1 MVAGHSPKGVR
12 AGWILAALAM
22 VFALGGLAV
31 ATRPAAEENLS
42 SIVRGGRL
50 YDNWYRELGE
60 PAPTTPHPAY
70 PADKTYA
77 KDPKANWRCTECHGW
92 DYLGMDGAYSR
103 GEHFTGIKGI
113 RAMAG
118 ADPEQVIAILK
129 DETHGYG
136 ELMANADFRD
146 LANFVAKGQVDMD
159 LVIDRASK
167 KSKGEKAERDPY
179 YATICANCHGNDGLK
194 ITTMAPLSRIART
207 DPWKAMHQMLNG
219 HPHETMPALRVLGT
233 KVLADIRA
241 SVQTRP
247 AESRMASIVRGGRLY
262 DNWFLVIKDRP
273 PAKTRPAY
281 PADRK
286 HPAYPPRGT
295 YAKNPRSN
303 WRCKECHGWDYA
315 GSAGAYSKGEHFTGI
330 KGIRSMAGAEPAK
343 IVAMLRDET
352 HGYAHVLDDRA
363 LRDLANFVGK
373 GQVDMDEY
381 IDRPTNKAKGLGT
394 PYNAY
399 FATICANCHGDDGLK
414 ITTMHPLGR
423 VARSNPWEAL
433 HKIRNGHPGET
444 MPALRVLDKQ
454 VLVGILAYIQTLP
467 AER

>member
-1 MVAGHSPKGVR
+1 MVAGHSPKGVH

-31 ATRPAAEENLS
+31 ATSQVAEENLS

-50 YDNWYRELGE
+50 YDNWYMELGE
-60 PAPTTPHPAY
+60 LAPTTPHPAY

-136 ELMANADFRD
+136 ELMDDADF
-146 LANFVAKGQVDMD
+146 
-159 LVIDRASK
+159 
-167 KSKGEKAERDPY
+167 
-179 YATICANCHGNDGLK
+179 
-194 ITTMAPLSRIART
+194 
-207 DPWKAMHQMLNG
+207 
-219 HPHETMPALRVLGT
+219 
-233 KVLADIRA
+233 
-241 SVQTRP
+241 
-247 AESRMASIVRGGRLY
+247 
-262 DNWFLVIKDRP
+262 
-273 PAKTRPAY
+273 
-281 PADRK
+281 
-286 HPAYPPRGT
+286 
-295 YAKNPRSN
+295 
-303 WRCKECHGWDYA
+303 
-315 GSAGAYSKGEHFTGI
+315 
-330 KGIRSMAGAEPAK
+330 
-343 IVAMLRDET
+343 
-352 HGYAHVLDDRA
+352 
-363 LRDLANFVGK
+363 RDLANFVGK

-381 IDRPTNKAKGLGT
+381 IDQPTNKAKGLGT
-394 PYNAY
+394 PYNAH

-423 VARSNPWEAL
+423 VARANPWEAL
-433 HKIRNGHPGET
+433 HKILNGHPGEA

-454 VLVGILAYIQTLP
+454 ALVGILAYIQTLP